1 MVVDIIA
8 GAALLAIL
16 ALFRYA
22 WKNRK
27 RHDPLYAKRLA
38 EAQAFRRR
46 KVERIGKIKA
56 NGAP

>member
-1 MVVDIIA
+1 MIVDIIA
-8 GAALLAIL
+8 AIVLLSIL
-16 ALFRYA
+16 ALFRYV

-46 KVERIGKIKA
+46 KVERIGKVKA
-56 NGAP
+56 NGAR